1 LILHEEERKTSAL
14 DFIVP
19 VLVQVAAQEQEQVL
33 LLVQELAQ
41 QEQLEALLPVS
52 TLSSVWMQDHR
63 SNTSTQLKRR
73 APQQP
78 V

>member
-1 LILHEEERKTSAL
+1 M
-14 DFIVP
+14 P
-19 VLVQVAAQEQEQVL
+19 VLVLVAAQEQEQVL